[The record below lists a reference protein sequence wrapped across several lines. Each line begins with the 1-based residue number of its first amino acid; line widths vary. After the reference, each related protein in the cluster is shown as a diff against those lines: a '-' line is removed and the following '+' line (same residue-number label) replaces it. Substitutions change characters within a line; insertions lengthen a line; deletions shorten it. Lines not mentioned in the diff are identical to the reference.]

1 MSTAVLV
8 KKELMLGGLTCAH
21 CAEVIGDTV
30 KNIDGVQAS
39 NINFISKKL
48 TLQIDACKNEEDII
62 DEVINLINSI
72 EPGLDIE
79 VINKITKESNKRELI
94 LGGLSCAHCAEV
106 INDKVSLLDGI
117 KKSNLNFVNK
127 KLSIEIDSDNENIVI
142 ENVIDVINDVEPGL
156 DIELINDKK
165 INKSNKKELTL
176 GGLNCAHCAEV
187 INEKVALLDG
197 IKSANLNFINKKL
210 SIEIESYN
218 EDDVIKNVIDTINN
232 IEQGLEIS
240 ISSKEDKKQNSQ
252 GNKISNPKED
262 NSKKESIKI
271 IIGALVFIFA
281 FVEEAMGVNS
291 K

>member
-142 ENVIDVINDVEPGL
+142 ENVID
-156 DIELINDKK
+156 
-165 INKSNKKELTL
+165 
-176 GGLNCAHCAEV
+176 
-187 INEKVALLDG
+187 
-197 IKSANLNFINKKL
+197 
-210 SIEIESYN
+210 
-218 EDDVIKNVIDTINN
+218 TINN

-240 ISSKEDKKQNSQ
+240 ISSKEDKEQNSQ

-291 K
+291 KYSLIIFLVSYLIVGGDVVYKALRNITKGRVFDENRRIIRSCWSNVIL